1 MVHFIIQLVLVLLL
15 PPLLLGII
23 NKVKAWFGGR
33 VGPPWL
39 QVYYDLWKLAQKDTV
54 FSRTTTWIFRFGPM
68 VVLVT

>member
-39 QVYYDLWKLAQKDTV
+39 QFYYDLWKLVQKDTV

-68 VVLVT
+68 VVLAS